1 MFVRED
7 FVMGTMKNSAVVG
20 ILLAS
25 LSSAFSPVAQAS
37 LSGTELALASLDI
50 VHNEVLAAG
59 NTSYGQ
65 CVARDFDVTNERAN
79 PPKLDLLYGNV
90 ASVAALVESKGGDFT
105 KEKLEFVVKKI
116 LATQCGDSQMAGG
129 GKKAK

>member
-1 MFVRED
+1 
-7 FVMGTMKNSAVVG
+7 MKNSAAVG

-25 LSSAFSPVAQAS
+25 LSSAFSPAAQAS
-37 LSGTELALASLDI
+37 LSGTELALVSQDI
-50 VHNEVLAAG
+50 VHSEVLAAG

-65 CVARDFDVTNERAN
+65 CIARDFEVRNDREN
-79 PPKLDLLYGNV
+79 PPMIELLDKNI
-90 ASVAALVESKGGDFT
+90 AKVAALVASKGGDFT

-116 LATQCGDSQMAGG
+116 LAKQCGDSQMAGG